1 MKTRN
6 LPMRLRP
13 FFVATTLAVHLA
25 LIVGLI
31 LSGGTRLSVFAAL
44 LLFLPLPGML
54 RADGT
59 TYRWATLLLTFYVS
73 LLLAEGYAQPQ
84 TQATSFALAALAAAD
99 FVGLMVCSRLTSRAK
114 PVQTAG

>member
-1 MKTRN
+1 MKAQT
-6 LPMRLRP
+6 LPMRFRH
-13 FFVATTLAVHLA
+13 FFIAATLTVHLA

-31 LSGGTRLSVFAAL
+31 LSGGILALLAAL
-44 LLFLPLPGML
+44 LLFVPLPGMM

-84 TQATSFALAALAAAD
+84 TQATSFWLAALAAAD
-99 FVGLMVCSRLTSRAK
+99 FIGLVACSRLTVRAT
-114 PVQTAG
+114 PARTAG

>member
-1 MKTRN
+1 MKAHN

-13 FFVATTLAVHLA
+13 FLIAATVAAHLG
-25 LIVGLI
+25 LILGLI
-31 LSGGTRLSVFAAL
+31 LSAGSTLTLLAAL
-44 LLFLPLPGML
+44 LLFAPLPGML

-84 TQATSFALAALAAAD
+84 TQVTSFLLAALAAAD
-99 FVGLMVCSRLTSRAK
+99 FIGLVACSRLTVRAT
-114 PVQTAG
+114 PAQTAR